1 MLASGVAHHFNNLL
15 TVILGH
21 ADLLAGVLPSEAV
34 ARSSAT
40 PLQPEAGGYFSGLA
54 AGMGEGA
61 RYRYRLDGGD
71 SFPDP
76 VSRFQPEG
84 PHGPSQVVD
93 PSRFAWTDV
102 KWRGVSREGQV
113 IYELHLGTFTREGT
127 WEAARREL
135 AELAAVGITVIEI
148 MPVADFPGRFGWG
161 YDGVGLFAPVA
172 IYGQPDDFRRF
183 VGEAHRLGLGVI
195 LDVVYNHVGPDG
207 NYLKQFSADYFTD
220 RYQNEWGEALNYD
233 GPNSGPVREW
243 VTTNAAYWAEEY
255 HVDGLR
261 LDATQQIFDSSPEHI
276 MTALA
281 GRMRAAA
288 GGRKVFIVAENEEQR
303 PRLAMPAEQGGYG
316 LDGLWN
322 DDFHHAAR
330 VAMTGHNEAYYSDF
344 RGAPQELISAVQ
356 HGYLYQGQRYSWQAK
371 RRGSPAWELRPEQ
384 FITYI
389 ENHDQLANSCR
400 GERLRLLTSPGRYRA
415 VTTLL
420 LLAPG
425 TPMLFQG
432 QEFGSSSPFRFFAD
446 HQGELRALVK
456 EGRIQFLAQF
466 RSLAQPE
473 MRPWHFDPGDPATF
487 ESCKLD
493 FTERERHAEIYQ
505 MYKDLLRLRR
515 EFIGLTV
522 EGAVLAEE
530 AFALRFFEKPRGAGL
545 PPRGRAAGGPKPG
558 SGAEAPPH
566 GSDRLLI
573 VNLGRDLRVD
583 SIPEPLLAP
592 PEGSMWETLWSSE
605 DPRYGG
611 CGTPPVDSPDGWRI
625 PGHGA
630 VALGSGPEKNPW
642 ET

>member
-1 MLASGVAHHFNNLL
+1 MTLSRRFPVGAEIVPAGAHFR
-15 TVILGH
+15 VW
-21 ADLLAGVLPSEAV
+21 AQRRKKVEAV
-34 ARSSAT
+34 VESGAAV
-40 PLQPEAGGYFSGLA
+40 PLEPEPGGYFSGLA
-54 AGMGEGA
+54 AGIGEGA

-93 PSRFAWTDV
+93 ATRFSWTDTA
-102 KWRGVSREGQV
+102 WPGVSLDGQV

-127 WEAARREL
+127 FDAARREL
-135 AELAAVGITVIEI
+135 PELAAAGITVIEV

-183 VGEAHRLGLGVI
+183 VDDAHGLGLGVI

-207 NYLKQFSADYFTD
+207 NYLKQFSEDYFTD
-220 RYQNEWGEALNYD
+220 RYKNEWGEAINYD
-233 GPNSGPVREW
+233 GPNSAPVREW
-243 VTTNAAYWAEEY
+243 VTTNAAYWAAEY
-255 HVDGLR
+255 HLDGLR
-261 LDATQQIFDSSPEHI
+261 LDATQQIFDSSTENI

-281 GRMRAAA
+281 KAMRNAA
-288 GGRKVFIVAENEEQR
+288 GRRKVIIVAENEEQR
-303 PRLAMPAEQGGYG
+303 PRLARPVDRGGYG

-330 VAMTGHNEAYYSDF
+330 VAMTGHNEAYYTDYH
-344 RGAPQELISAVQ
+344 GTPQELISAVK

-371 RRGSPAWELRPEQ
+371 RRGAPAWGVRPDQ
-384 FITYI
+384 FVTYI

-400 GERLRLLTSPGRYRA
+400 GERPRLLTSPGRYRA
-415 VTTLL
+415 MSALL

-446 HQGELRALVK
+446 HQGELRGLVK

-473 MRPWHFDPGDPATF
+473 MRPFHFDPGDPATF

-493 FTERERHAEIYQ
+493 FAEREKHAGIYQ

-515 EFIGLTV
+515 EFQGLNV
-522 EGAVLAEE
+522 DGAVLADE
-530 AFALRFFEKPRGAGL
+530 AFVLRF
-545 PPRGRAAGGPKPG
+545 GGP
-558 SGAEAPPH
+558 A
-566 GSDRLLI
+566 DRLLI
-573 VNLGRDLRVD
+573 VNLGRDLCLD

-592 PEGSMWETLWSSE
+592 VQGAVWETLWSSE

-611 CGTPPVDSPDGWRI
+611 CGTPPVDSPEGWWI
-625 PGHGA
+625 PGHAAVVLAPGA
-630 VALGSGPEKNPW
+630 EKNEW
-642 ET
+642 EI